1 MIRKR
6 LIEPG
11 FMPTLDTPADFQGFV
26 KSQVGTL
33 QPVVKAIR
41 VVL

>member
-6 LIEPG
+6 LIELGVTPTPG
-11 FMPTLDTPADFQGFV
+11 TPADFQGFV

-41 VVL
+41 IVL

>member
-6 LIEPG
+6 LIELGVTPTPG
-11 FMPTLDTPADFQGFV
+11 TPADFQGFV
-26 KSQVGTL
+26 KSQVGRL
-33 QPVVKAIR
+33 QPVVKAIC